1 MRVHDTRNFFTNLMG
16 TRSRVPKP
24 LQGAPSR
31 DGLRRVRP
39 AGAKPAC
46 AQVKY
51 DRIFCEMRHL
61 IGDEGDIFPDNLP
74 YVDFPG
80 KPLIPDK
87 LRDQIILDRI
97 KSVGNGQKIKPGD
110 NLDLPQ
116 SEALYKTVRGYFDRT
131 EPLMKTERWMA
142 DFVER
147 NDLTYTDHDGKVY
160 VMRGG
165 IRVPAGHVDLE
176 TDDEEPDE
184 EWITDEDLE
193 NI

>member
-1 MRVHDTRNFFTNLMG
+1 
-16 TRSRVPKP
+16 
-24 LQGAPSR
+24 
-31 DGLRRVRP
+31 
-39 AGAKPAC
+39 
-46 AQVKY
+46 
-51 DRIFCEMRHL
+51 MRHL

-110 NLDLPQ
+110 KLDLAQ
-116 SEALYKTVRGYFDRT
+116 SGALYKTVRAYFDRT

-165 IRVPAGHVDLE
+165 IRVPAGHIDLE
-176 TDDEEPDE
+176 ADEEESDD
-184 EWITDEDLE
+184 EWITDENPE
-193 NI
+193 NL